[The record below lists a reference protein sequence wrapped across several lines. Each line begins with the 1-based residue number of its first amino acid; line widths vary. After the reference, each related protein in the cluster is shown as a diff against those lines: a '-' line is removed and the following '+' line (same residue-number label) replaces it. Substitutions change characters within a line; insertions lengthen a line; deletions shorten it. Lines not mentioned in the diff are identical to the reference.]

1 LATDGVS
8 KSSGPGTPLRPFFG
22 KEKPAD
28 VECTTSD
35 EVKQAHPSTMP
46 LWVGS
51 SMFNGSWEYLA
62 DRLLRGP
69 IGSPLSRPVAVGGP
83 TIQNAGRCPGDGT
96 NPTANRHEF
105 RIEIDYP
112 CWRD

>member
-1 LATDGVS
+1 MECAAPDQ
-8 KSSGPGTPLRPFFG
+8 
-22 KEKPAD
+22 
-28 VECTTSD
+28 VE
-35 EVKQAHPSTMP
+35 QAHPSTMP
-46 LWVGS
+46 LRLGPS
-51 SMFNGSWEYLA
+51 TFNGSWEYLA

-83 TIQNAGRCPGDGT
+83 TIQNAGRYPGDGT

-112 CWRD
+112 YWRD